1 MIYYI
6 LYGIFVIIWI
16 IGIYLLFNRK
26 KIVPKNEDKPQP
38 KIDIIATPNEPKIR
52 LIFDQNNPANL
63 DMKSL
68 ADLTVKYSDLIS
80 GNYVLPKVEE
90 PVKEELTEKK
100 EPDKFENMDLSE
112 YINIFTIKTLK
123 PGKAYSG

>member
-6 LYGIFVIIWI
+6 LYVIFVIVWI

-26 KIVPKNEDKPQP
+26 KIVPKNEEKPQP

-80 GNYVLPKVEE
+80 GNYVLPKVDENE
-90 PVKEELTEKK
+90 FQILTEKK
-100 EPDKFENMDLSE
+100 EPEKLENMDLSE
-112 YINIFTIKTLK
+112 YINIFTIKKL
-123 PGKAYSG
+123 